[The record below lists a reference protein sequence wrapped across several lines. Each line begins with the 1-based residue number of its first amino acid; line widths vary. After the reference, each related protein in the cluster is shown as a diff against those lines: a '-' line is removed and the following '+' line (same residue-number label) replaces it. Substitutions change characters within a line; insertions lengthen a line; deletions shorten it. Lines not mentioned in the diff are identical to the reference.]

1 MSPNT
6 IQILTVEALPYLL
19 ITEKA
24 IDFEK
29 ISLRDMQNL
38 KAVC

>member
-1 MSPNT
+1 MTPR
-6 IQILTVEALPYLL
+6 LPYLL

-24 IDFEK
+24 IKLKK

-38 KAVC
+38 KTTC